1 MTTSKILPEKTP
13 LCENTGIYSKNET
26 KQFCNGIETFC
37 NGITKSNGDR
47 NLRKGDTPFD
57 GGGTATCN
65 ATAFEY
71 RGEKFG
77 KYLISPL
84 GDFKNGDYIQ
94 RIDSVAAMKLK
105 QNCNRVWSRI
115 RNTFGNA
122 CPVYYEHPDHED
134 LKEIPNEPDKTPYGK
149 VRSLEVLKDG
159 IYANIEWLAG
169 FGELPRH
176 LQISP
181 RWNADMI
188 TDKIGRPVRLVS
200 LGLTR
205 NPNIKDTSFVNS
217 TTTKDTYMDKEI
229 LNLLGYSEEE
239 AQKIIDKAE
248 DAPADVLERL
258 KNALKEWSA
267 SQNKIAEAQ
276 KEAENAKTALAN
288 SEASFKAERE
298 ARAKLIISNAVKSG
312 KIIQAQAESAEQIL
326 ANSADF
332 EAEAKKLEEQEPV
345 VKTSPET
352 EGIEA
357 AEKKRISDEKK
368 AREEIA
374 KLVEEKQEKGMPYNE
389 AWNAVKNEK
398 KELFEAAYPDK

>member
-1 MTTSKILPEKTP
+1 MTTSKILPQKTP
-13 LCENTGIYSKNET
+13 LCKNTGIYSKKET
-26 KQFCNGIETFC
+26 KQFCNGIKTFC
-37 NGITKSNGDR
+37 NGTV
-47 NLRKGDTPFD
+47 
-57 GGGTATCN
+57 
-65 ATAFEY
+65 FEY

-84 GDFKNGDYIQ
+84 GDIKNGDYIQ

-217 TTTKDTYMDKEI
+217 TTAKETYMDKEI

-357 AEKKRISDEKK
+357 AEKKRISDGKK

>member
-1 MTTSKILPEKTP
+1 MITAKILPKKGVLTDNAGVYS
-13 LCENTGIYSKNET
+13 ENAQKR
-26 KQFCNGIETFC
+26 FCNGVETFC
-37 NGITKSNGDR
+37 NAI
-47 NLRKGDTPFD
+47 
-57 GGGTATCN
+57 
-65 ATAFEY
+65 AFEY
-71 RGEKFG
+71 GGERFG
-77 KYLISPL
+77 KYLISPF
-84 GDFKNGDYIQ
+84 GDFKIGGYVQ
-94 RIDSVAAMKLK
+94 RVDEAAAMKLK

-134 LKEIPNEPDKTPYGK
+134 LKEIPNEADKTPYGK

-169 FGELPRH
+169 FEELPRH

-217 TTTKDTYMDKEI
+217 TTAKETYMDKEI

-352 EGIEA
+352 DGIEA
-357 AEKKRISDEKK
+357 AEKKRISDGKK

-374 KLVEEKQEKGMPYNE
+374 KLVEEKQEKGMTYNE

>member
-26 KQFCNGIETFC
+26 KQFCNGITLF
-37 NGITKSNGDR
+37 
-47 NLRKGDTPFD
+47 
-57 GGGTATCN
+57 CN

-149 VRSLEVLKDG
+149 VRSLEILRDG

-217 TTTKDTYMDKEI
+217 ITAKETYMDKEI

-239 AQKIIDKAE
+239 AQKIIDKTE

-258 KNALKEWSA
+258 KNALKDWSS

-276 KEAENAKTALAN
+276 KEAENVKTALAN

-332 EAEAKKLEEQEPV
+332 EAEAKKLEEQKPV
-345 VKTSPET
+345 VKTSSET
-352 EGIEA
+352 DGIEA
-357 AEKKRISDEKK
+357 AEKKRISDGKK

-374 KLVEEKQEKGMPYNE
+374 KLVEEKQENGMSYNE

>member
-1 MTTSKILPEKTP
+1 MTTSKILPQKTP
-13 LCENTGIYSKNET
+13 LCKNTGVYSKKET
-26 KQFCNGIETFC
+26 KRFCNAIETF
-37 NGITKSNGDR
+37 
-47 NLRKGDTPFD
+47 
-57 GGGTATCN
+57 CN

-71 RGEKFG
+71 AGERSG
-77 KYLISPL
+77 KYLISPF
-84 GDFKNGDYIQ
+84 GDFKIGGYVQ
-94 RIDSVAAMKLK
+94 RVDEAAAMKLK

-115 RNTFGNA
+115 KNTFGNA

-134 LKEIPNEPDKTPYGK
+134 LKEIPNEADKTPYGK

-169 FGELPRH
+169 FEELPRH

-217 TTTKDTYMDKEI
+217 TTAKETYMDKEI

-298 ARAKLIISNAVKSG
+298 ARVKLIISNAVKSG

-345 VKTSPET
+345 IKTSPET
-352 EGIEA
+352 DGIEA
-357 AEKKRISDEKK
+357 AEKKRISDGKK

-374 KLVEEKQEKGMPYNE
+374 KLVEEKQEKGMTYNE